1 MGQTALTGSLYSGLY
16 CSTKL
21 SVTVHYCRYSDAHEA
36 DLGAPLSDRQIFA
49 SFGNSLPTPLYSC
62 WHFHPPG
69 FDKLFLFC
77 GASNFFRTNCTFEQF
92 CNRGNS
98 CYCRSNLRGGVTSL
112 QQSTGL
118 LSQYSQEKCG
128 YCGGQRVTQD
138 NGRPCQPCQ
147 GRGIVFVL
155 RPPHV
160 CPRCGG
166 NGRPGS
172 AKELTYNIYYCSV
185 CLGTGWIMTELHVAS
200 TEPVE

>member
-1 MGQTALTGSLYSGLY
+1 MPVCSARSLNHL
-16 CSTKL
+16 STKL
-21 SVTVHYCRYSDAHEA
+21 FLLAKLVTFSEPIAH
-36 DLGAPLSDRQIFA
+36 LN
-49 SFGNSLPTPLYSC
+49 SFVIVRTPVTLPP
-62 WHFHPPG
+62 
-69 FDKLFLFC
+69 
-77 GASNFFRTNCTFEQF
+77 NFE
-92 CNRGNS
+92 
-98 CYCRSNLRGGVTSL
+98 GVTNV

-138 NGRPCQPCQ
+138 SGKPCQPCQ

-166 NGRPGS
+166 NGRPRS

-200 TEPVE
+200 SEPVE